1 MYLSDRNTHVHQGRY
16 QARMFIEA
24 LLEIA
29 PNGGRAKCSS
39 TKARHRNH
47 ELWWIH
53 TTEYHTAIKKTKTK
67 TKPQTAGNTKH
78 DWKKSQNHD
87 AEQKRPG
94 TKEYMQNGSVSKLQK
109 QNSSEVG
116 TVIACGEGGLLRRRR
131 HEELS
136 GW

>member
-53 TTEYHTAIKKTKTK
+53 TTEYHTAIKKTNKQKTHK
-67 TKPQTAGNTKH
+67 LLLTQSMIGKNLKIMMLSKKGQAPKNTYRMVPFQNFKNRTH
-78 DWKKSQNHD
+78 QKSGQ
-87 AEQKRPG
+87 
-94 TKEYMQNGSVSKLQK
+94 
-109 QNSSEVG
+109 
-116 TVIACGEGGLLRRRR
+116 
-131 HEELS
+131 
-136 GW
+136 